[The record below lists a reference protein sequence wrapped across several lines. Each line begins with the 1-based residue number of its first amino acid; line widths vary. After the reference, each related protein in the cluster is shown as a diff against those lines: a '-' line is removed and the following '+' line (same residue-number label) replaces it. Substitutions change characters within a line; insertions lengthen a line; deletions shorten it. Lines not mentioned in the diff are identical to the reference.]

1 MFWSSSSDLCVQIIL
16 YSLVVMILVNGPV
29 NGASIGSAS
38 QARKVLYNAMWND
51 FTHFIGY
58 VYKTE
63 QDFVSMTN

>member
-1 MFWSSSSDLCVQIIL
+1 MFWSSSSDLCVQIIV
-16 YSLVVMILVNGPV
+16 YSLVVMTLV

-63 QDFVSMTN
+63 QHFVSITK